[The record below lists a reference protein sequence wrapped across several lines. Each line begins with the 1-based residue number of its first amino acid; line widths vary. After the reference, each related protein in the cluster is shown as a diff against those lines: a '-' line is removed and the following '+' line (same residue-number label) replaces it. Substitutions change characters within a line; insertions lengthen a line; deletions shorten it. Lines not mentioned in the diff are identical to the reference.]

1 MKRPRIVVAGFQH
14 ETNTFAPIPT
24 PFETFKEGGAWPAMK
39 FGAEVTETL
48 SGLNLPM
55 GGFLD
60 EADDFDIVPILW
72 TFAEPGGYVTD
83 DAFDRISGMI
93 VDGVRD
99 AGDIDGVYL
108 DLHGAMVTQSH
119 EDGEAELLRRI
130 REVTGPGLPI
140 AVSLDLH
147 GNMSRNFFE
156 RASSV
161 AIYRTYPHVDMADT
175 GARARKL
182 LREELVRGAPFAKAW
197 RQLDYIIPIQA
208 QSTRREPGGRL
219 YALLPGMASDTV
231 SSVDFVFGF
240 PPADVADCGCS
251 VFAYGS
257 NQQAVDAAADTVLQ
271 ALEAAEDDLHNP
283 LVPAA
288 DAVARANELA
298 GAAAKP
304 VLIADAQDNPGA
316 GATGDTTGVL
326 AALVDGGARKAI
338 IGMLW
343 DPETAGIAHEAGKGA
358 EIDVAIGGRFP
369 QLGTG
374 PFKARVRVEA
384 VSDGQFTFTGP
395 MYGGAHANLGSMA
408 ALKVL
413 DQDCDV
419 TVVVGS
425 NRTQNADQ
433 AIFTHM
439 GIDPT
444 QQAIVVVKS
453 AVHFLADYEPIAET
467 VIFAESPGA
476 NPCQLDRIPFTRLRK
491 GVRLGPNGPAFDQT
505 A

>member
-1 MKRPRIVVAGFQH
+1 MKRPRIAVAGFQH
-14 ETNTFAPIPT
+14 ETNTFAPILT
-24 PFETFKEGGAWPAMK
+24 PFETFTDGGAWPAMK
-39 FGAEVTETL
+39 FGSEVIETL

-60 EADDFDIVPILW
+60 EGDDFDIVPILW

-83 DAFDRISGMI
+83 DAFDRIAGMI
-93 VDGVRD
+93 VDGVTQ

-130 REVTGPGLPI
+130 REVTGPALPI

-147 GNMSRNFFE
+147 GNLSPDFFE

-182 LREELVRGAPFAKAW
+182 LREELERGTPFAKAW

-219 YALLPGMASDTV
+219 YGMLPGLASDGV

-240 PPADVADCGCS
+240 PPADVADCGCA
-251 VFAYGS
+251 VFAYGTD
-257 NQQAVDAAADTVLQ
+257 QQAVDAAADTMISSLQ
-271 ALEAAEDDLHNP
+271 AAEDELHNP
-283 LVPAA
+283 LVAAA
-288 DAVARANELA
+288 DAVAKA
-298 GAAAKP
+298 GQIAGGASKP

-316 GATGDTTGVL
+316 GATGDTTGML
-326 AALVDGGARKAI
+326 TALVEGGAQKAV

-343 DPETAGIAHEAGKGA
+343 DPDTAATAHAAGQGA
-358 EIDVAIGGRFP
+358 EIEMAIGGRFP
-369 QLGTG
+369 QLGTD

-384 VSDGQFTFTGP
+384 LSDGQFMFTGP
-395 MYGGAHANLGSMA
+395 MYGGAQANLGPMA

-413 DQDCDV
+413 DQDCGV

-433 AIFTHM
+433 AIFAHM

-444 QQAIVVVKS
+444 RQAIVVVKS

-491 GVRLGPNGPAFDQT
+491 GVRLGPNGPAF
-505 A
+505 

>member
-1 MKRPRIVVAGFQH
+1 MKRPRIAVAGFQH

-24 PFETFKEGGAWPAMK
+24 PFEIFKEGGAWPAMK
-39 FGAEVTETL
+39 FGSDVTETL

-83 DAFDRISGMI
+83 DAFDRIAAMI

-108 DLHGAMVTQSH
+108 DLHGAMVTQTH
-119 EDGEAELLRRI
+119 EDGEAELLRRV
-130 REVTGPGLPI
+130 REVTGPNLPI

-147 GNMSRNFFE
+147 GNMSRHFFE

-161 AIYRTYPHVDMADT
+161 AIYRTYPHVDMAET

-182 LREELVRGAPFAKAW
+182 LREELARSTPYAKAW

-219 YALLPGMASDTV
+219 YGMLPDLASDTV

-251 VFAYGS
+251 VFAFGTD
-257 NQQAVDAAADTVLQ
+257 QQAVDDAADTMLK
-271 ALEAAEDDLHNP
+271 ALESAEDELHNP
-283 LVPAA
+283 LVPAT
-288 DAVARANELA
+288 DAVAKASKLA
-298 GAAAKP
+298 GTATKP

-326 AALVDGGARKAI
+326 AALVDDGAQGAI

-343 DPETAGIAHEAGKGA
+343 DPETAAIAHQAGTGA
-358 EIDVAIGGRFP
+358 EINVAIGGKFP

-374 PFKARVRVEA
+374 PFKAKVRVEA
-384 VSDGQFTFTGP
+384 LSDGQFAFTGP
-395 MYGGAHANLGSMA
+395 MYGGAHANLGAMA

-413 DQDCDV
+413 DRDCDV

-444 QQAIVVVKS
+444 DQAIVVVKS

-491 GVRLGPNGPAFDQT
+491 GVRLGPNGPAF
-505 A
+505 

>member
-1 MKRPRIVVAGFQH
+1 MKHPRIAVAGFQH

-39 FGAEVTETL
+39 FGPEVIETL

-60 EADDFDIVPILW
+60 EAEDFDIVPILW

-83 DAFDRISGMI
+83 DAFDRIAAMI
-93 VDGVRD
+93 VEGVKQ

-119 EDGEAELLRRI
+119 EDGEAELLRRV

-140 AVSLDLH
+140 VVSLDLH
-147 GNMSRNFFE
+147 GNMSRDFFD

-182 LREELVRGAPFAKAW
+182 LREELAGGAPFAKAW

-219 YALLPGMASDTV
+219 YGMLPGMTSDTV

-251 VFAYGS
+251 VFAYGTD
-257 NQQAVDAAADTVLQ
+257 QQAVDEAADTMIAALQ
-271 ALEAAEDDLHNP
+271 AAEDDLHNP
-283 LVPAA
+283 LVPAT
-288 DAVARANELA
+288 DAVAKAGQLA
-298 GAAAKP
+298 GSASKP

-326 AALVDGGARKAI
+326 AALVDGGAQKAI

-343 DPETAGIAHEAGKGA
+343 DPETASIAQKAGKGA

-374 PFKARVRVEA
+374 PFNARVRVEA
-384 VSDGQFTFTGP
+384 LSDGQFTFTGP
-395 MYGGAHANLGSMA
+395 MYGGAQANLGPMA

-413 DQDCDV
+413 DRDCDV

-433 AIFTHM
+433 AIFAHM

-444 QQAIVVVKS
+444 RQAIVVVKS

-491 GVRLGPNGPAFDQT
+491 GVRLGPNGPAF
-505 A
+505 

>member
-1 MKRPRIVVAGFQH
+1 MSKPRIAVAGFQH
-14 ETNTFAPIPT
+14 ETNTFAPILT
-24 PFETFKEGGAWPAMK
+24 PYVTFEAGGAWPALCT
-39 FGAEVTETL
+39 GQDVIDTL

-55 GGFLD
+55 GGFID
-60 EADDFDIVPILW
+60 EGDDFDLVPIVW

-83 DAFDRISGMI
+83 DAFDRISNMI
-93 VDGVRD
+93 V
-99 AGDIDGVYL
+99 AGIAAVGRIDGIYL

-130 REVTGPGLPI
+130 RNVTGDDLPI

-147 GNMSRNFFE
+147 GNLSRDFFE
-156 RASSV
+156 RASCV

-182 LREELVRGAPFAKAW
+182 LREQLDRGAPFAKAW

-219 YALLPGMASDTV
+219 YGMLPGLAGDGV

-251 VFAYGS
+251 VFAYGTD
-257 NQQAVDAAADTVLQ
+257 QAAVDAAADTML
-271 ALEAAEDDLHNP
+271 AELRAAEDELHNP
-283 LVPAA
+283 LTAA
-288 DAVARANELA
+288 PQAVAKAKQI
-298 GAAAKP
+298 AASASKP
-304 VLIADAQDNPGA
+304 VVICDPQDNPGA
-316 GATGDTTGVL
+316 GATGDTTGLL
-326 AALVDGGARKAI
+326 AALVEGGAQGAI

-343 DPETAGIAHEAGKGA
+343 DAATAAQAHAAGRGA
-358 EIDVAIGGRFP
+358 EIEVRIGGKFP
-369 QLGTG
+369 ELGTG
-374 PFKARVRVEA
+374 PFAARVRVERL
-384 VSDGQFTFTGP
+384 SDGDFIFTGP
-395 MYGGAHANLGSMA
+395 MYGKAHAHLGRMA
-408 ALKVL
+408 ALKIL
-413 DQDCDV
+413 DRNCDV

-433 AIFTHM
+433 AIFTHL
-439 GIDPT
+439 GLNPPDHK
-444 QQAIVVVKS
+444 IVGVKS

-476 NPCQLDRIPFTRLRK
+476 NPCQLDSIPFTRLRP
-491 GVRLGPNGPAFDQT
+491 GVRLGPNGPAFER
-505 A
+505 

>member
-1 MKRPRIVVAGFQH
+1 MSKPRIAVAGFQH
-14 ETNTFAPIPT
+14 ETNTFAPILT
-24 PFETFKEGGAWPAMK
+24 PYETFEAGGAWPALCTGK
-39 FGAEVTETL
+39 NVIDTL

-55 GGFLD
+55 GGFID
-60 EADDFDIVPILW
+60 EGDDFDLVPIVW

-83 DAFDRISGMI
+83 DAFDRISNMI
-93 VDGVRD
+93 VDGIAA
-99 AGDIDGVYL
+99 AGRIDGIYL

-130 REVTGPGLPI
+130 RNVTGDDLPI

-147 GNMSRNFFE
+147 GNLSRDFFE
-156 RASSV
+156 RASCV

-182 LREELVRGAPFAKAW
+182 LREQLERGAPFAKAW

-219 YALLPGMASDTV
+219 YGMLPGLAGDGV

-251 VFAYGS
+251 VFAYGTD
-257 NQQAVDAAADTVLQ
+257 QAAVDAAADTMLAKLQ
-271 ALEAAEDDLHNP
+271 AAEDELHNP
-283 LVPAA
+283 LTAA
-288 DAVARANELA
+288 PQAVAKAKQI
-298 GAAAKP
+298 AASASKP
-304 VLIADAQDNPGA
+304 VVICDPQDNPGA
-316 GATGDTTGVL
+316 GATGDTTGLL
-326 AALVDGGARKAI
+326 AALVEGGAQGAI

-343 DPETAGIAHEAGKGA
+343 DAATAAQAHAAGRGA
-358 EIDVAIGGRFP
+358 EIDVHIGGKFP
-369 QLGTG
+369 ELGTG
-374 PFKARVRVEA
+374 PFAARVRVERL
-384 VSDGQFTFTGP
+384 SDGDFIFTGP
-395 MYGGAHANLGSMA
+395 MYGKAHAHLGRMA
-408 ALKVL
+408 ALKIL
-413 DQDCDV
+413 DRNCDV

-433 AIFTHM
+433 AIFTHL
-439 GIDPT
+439 GLNPPDHK
-444 QQAIVVVKS
+444 IVGVKS

-476 NPCQLDRIPFTRLRK
+476 NPCQLDSIPFTRLRP
-491 GVRLGPNGPAFDQT
+491 GVRLGPNGPAFRR
-505 A
+505 

>member
-1 MKRPRIVVAGFQH
+1 MKRPRIAVAGFQH

-39 FGAEVTETL
+39 FGPEVIDTL

-60 EADDFDIVPILW
+60 EAEDFDIVPILW

-83 DAFDRISGMI
+83 DAFDRIAGMI
-93 VDGVRD
+93 VEGVAQ

-130 REVTGPGLPI
+130 REVAGPDLPI

-147 GNMSRNFFE
+147 GNMSRDFFN

-182 LREELVRGAPFAKAW
+182 LREELSRGSPFAKAW

-219 YALLPGMASDTV
+219 YGMLPGMTSDTV

-251 VFAYGS
+251 VFAYGTD
-257 NQQAVDAAADTVLQ
+257 QQAVDDAADTMIAALQ
-271 ALEAAEDDLHNP
+271 AAEDELHNP
-283 LVPAA
+283 LVPAT
-288 DAVARANELA
+288 DAVTKAGQLA
-298 GAAAKP
+298 GSASKP

-326 AALVDGGARKAI
+326 AALVDGGAQRAI

-343 DPETAGIAHEAGKGA
+343 DPDTASIAHAAGKGA

-374 PFKARVRVEA
+374 PFNARVRVEA
-384 VSDGQFTFTGP
+384 LSDGQFTFTGP
-395 MYGGAHANLGSMA
+395 MYGKAQANLGPMA

-413 DQDCDV
+413 DRGCDV

-433 AIFTHM
+433 AIFAHM

-444 QQAIVVVKS
+444 RQAIVVVKS

-491 GVRLGPNGPAFDQT
+491 GVRLGPNGPAF
-505 A
+505 

>member
-1 MKRPRIVVAGFQH
+1 MKRPRIAVAGFQH

-24 PFETFKEGGAWPAMK
+24 PFETFRDGGAWPAMK
-39 FGAEVTETL
+39 FGAEVVETL

-83 DAFDRISGMI
+83 EAFDRIAGMI
-93 VDGVRD
+93 VDGVGE
-99 AGDIDGVYL
+99 AGSIDGVYL

-130 REVTGPGLPI
+130 REVTGPDLPI

-147 GNMSRNFFE
+147 GNMSRQFFE

-175 GARARKL
+175 GALARKL
-182 LREELVRGAPFAKAW
+182 LREELSRAAPFAKAW

-208 QSTRREPGGRL
+208 QSTRRQPGGRL
-219 YALLPGMASDTV
+219 YGMLPGLASDKV

-257 NQQAVDAAADTVLQ
+257 DQQAVDRAADTMLQ
-271 ALEAAEDDLHNP
+271 ALAAAEDELHNP
-283 LVPAA
+283 LVPATE
-288 DAVARANELA
+288 AVAKASRLA
-298 GAAAKP
+298 ATATKP

-326 AALVDGGARKAI
+326 AALVEGGAQDAI

-343 DPETAGIAHEAGKGA
+343 DPDTAAVAHKAGKAA

-384 VSDGQFTFTGP
+384 LSDGQFTFTGP
-395 MYGGAHANLGSMA
+395 MYGGAHASLGPMA

-413 DQDCDV
+413 DRDCGV

-439 GIDPT
+439 GIDPAA
-444 QQAIVVVKS
+444 QAIVVVKS
-453 AVHFLADYEPIAET
+453 AVHFLADYEPTAET

-491 GVRLGPNGPAFDQT
+491 GVRLGPNGPAF
-505 A
+505 

>member
-1 MKRPRIVVAGFQH
+1 MKRPRIAVAGFQH

-24 PFETFKEGGAWPAMK
+24 PFETFRSGGAWPAMK
-39 FGAEVTETL
+39 HGSEVIDTL

-60 EADDFDIVPILW
+60 EGDDFDIVPIVW

-83 DAFDRISGMI
+83 DAFDRIAALI
-93 VDGVRD
+93 VDGIRQ

-130 REVTGPGLPI
+130 REVTGPALPI

-147 GNMSRNFFE
+147 GNLSRDFFD

-182 LREELVRGAPFAKAW
+182 LREELSRGTPYAKAW

-219 YALLPGMASDTV
+219 YAMLPGMQSDGV
-231 SSVDFVFGF
+231 SSIDFVFGF
-240 PPADVADCGCS
+240 PPADVSDCGCS
-251 VFAYGS
+251 VFAYGTDS
-257 NQQAVDAAADTVLQ
+257 QAVDSAADTMIAALQ
-271 ALEAAEDDLHNP
+271 AAEDELHNP

-288 DAVARANELA
+288 EAVAKAGQLAA
-298 GAAAKP
+298 GASRP

-326 AALVDGGARKAI
+326 AALVEGGAQKAV

-343 DPETAGIAHEAGKGA
+343 DPETADMAHVAGLDA
-358 EIDVAIGGRFP
+358 EIDVAIGGKFP

-384 VSDGQFTFTGP
+384 LSDGQFVFTGP
-395 MYGGAHANLGSMA
+395 MYGKAYANLGPMA

-413 DQDCDV
+413 DRDCDV

-433 AIFTHM
+433 AIFAHM
-439 GIDPT
+439 GIDPA

-491 GVRLGPNGPAFDQT
+491 GVRLGPNGPAF
-505 A
+505 

>member
-1 MKRPRIVVAGFQH
+1 MKRPCIAVAGFQH

-39 FGAEVTETL
+39 FGTEVIDTL

-83 DAFDRISGMI
+83 DAFDRIAAMI
-93 VDGVRD
+93 VDGVTQ

-130 REVTGPGLPI
+130 RQVTRPALPI

-147 GNMSRNFFE
+147 GNMSRDFFD

-182 LREELVRGAPFAKAW
+182 LREELARGTPFAKAW

-219 YALLPGMASDTV
+219 YAMLPGMTSDTV

-251 VFAYGS
+251 VFAYGTD
-257 NQQAVDAAADTVLQ
+257 QQAVDDAADTMITALQ
-271 ALEAAEDDLHNP
+271 AAEDDLHNP
-283 LVPAA
+283 LVPAT
-288 DAVARANELA
+288 DAVAKAGRLA
-298 GAAAKP
+298 GSASKP

-326 AALVDGGARKAI
+326 AALVDGGAQNAI

-384 VSDGQFTFTGP
+384 LSDGQFTFTGP
-395 MYGGAHANLGSMA
+395 MYGKAQANLGPMA

-413 DQDCDV
+413 DRDCDV

-433 AIFTHM
+433 AIFAHM
-439 GIDPT
+439 GIDPAK
-444 QQAIVVVKS
+444 QEIVVVKS

-491 GVRLGPNGPAFDQT
+491 GVRLGPNGPAF
-505 A
+505 

>member
-1 MKRPRIVVAGFQH
+1 MKRPRIAVAGFQH

-39 FGAEVTETL
+39 FGPEVIDTL

-60 EADDFDIVPILW
+60 EAEDFDIVPILW

-83 DAFDRISGMI
+83 DAFDRIAGMI
-93 VDGVRD
+93 VEGVTQ

-130 REVTGPGLPI
+130 REVTGPDLPI

-147 GNMSRNFFE
+147 GNMSRDFFE

-182 LREELVRGAPFAKAW
+182 LREELSRGTPFAKAW

-219 YALLPGMASDTV
+219 YGMLPGMTSDTV

-251 VFAYGS
+251 VFAYGTD
-257 NQQAVDAAADTVLQ
+257 QQAVDEAADTMISALQ
-271 ALEAAEDDLHNP
+271 AAEDDLHNP
-283 LVPAA
+283 LVPAI
-288 DAVARANELA
+288 DAVAKAGQLA
-298 GAAAKP
+298 GSASKP

-326 AALVDGGARKAI
+326 AALVEGGAQTAI

-343 DPETAGIAHEAGKGA
+343 DPDTASIAHAAGKGA

-374 PFKARVRVEA
+374 PFNARVRVDA
-384 VSDGQFTFTGP
+384 LSDGQFTFTGP
-395 MYGGAHANLGSMA
+395 MYGGAQANLGPMA

-413 DQDCDV
+413 DRDCDV
-419 TVVVGS
+419 MVLVGS

-433 AIFTHM
+433 AIFAHM

-444 QQAIVVVKS
+444 EQAIVVVKS

-491 GVRLGPNGPAFDQT
+491 GVRLGPNGPAF
-505 A
+505 

>member
-1 MKRPRIVVAGFQH
+1 MSKPRIAVAGFQH
-14 ETNTFAPIPT
+14 ETNTFAPILT
-24 PFETFKEGGAWPAMK
+24 PYETFRDGGAWPALCTGQDMLD
-39 FGAEVTETL
+39 TL

-55 GGFLD
+55 GGFID
-60 EADDFDIVPILW
+60 EGDDFELEPILW

-93 VDGVRD
+93 VDGVKA
-99 AGDIDGVYL
+99 AGEIDGIYL

-130 REVTGPGLPI
+130 REVVGDGLPI

-147 GNMSRNFFE
+147 GNLSRAFFD
-156 RASSV
+156 RASCV

-182 LREELVRGAPFAKAW
+182 LREQLKRGAPFAKAW

-219 YALLPGMASDTV
+219 YGMLPGLTGDGV

-251 VFAYGS
+251 VFAYGTDEA
-257 NQQAVDAAADTVLQ
+257 AVDAAADKMIGALQ
-271 ALEAAEDDLHNP
+271 DAEPELSNP
-283 LVPAA
+283 LVPAPE
-288 DAVARANELA
+288 AVAQARKIASSA
-298 GAAAKP
+298 SKP
-304 VLIADAQDNPGA
+304 VIICDPQDNPGA

-326 AALVDGGARKAI
+326 AALVEGGAQGAI

-343 DPETAGIAHEAGKGA
+343 DAETAAQAHAAGIGA
-358 EIDVAIGGRFP
+358 EIEVRIGGKFP
-369 QLGTG
+369 ELGTG
-374 PFKARVRVEA
+374 PFAARVRVERL
-384 VSDGQFTFTGP
+384 SDGDFMFTGP
-395 MYGGAHANLGSMA
+395 MYGKAHAHLGPMA

-413 DQDCDV
+413 DRDCDV

-433 AIFTHM
+433 AIFTHL
-439 GIDPT
+439 GLNPPDCK
-444 QQAIVVVKS
+444 IVGVKS

-467 VIFAESPGA
+467 VIFAESPG
-476 NPCQLDRIPFTRLRK
+476 RK
-491 GVRLGPNGPAFDQT
+491 SVPA
-505 A
+505 

>member
-1 MKRPRIVVAGFQH
+1 MSKPRVAVAGFQH
-14 ETNTFAPIPT
+14 ETNTFAPILT
-24 PFETFKEGGAWPAMK
+24 PYETFEAGGAWPALCTGK
-39 FGAEVTETL
+39 DVIDTL

-55 GGFLD
+55 GGFID
-60 EADDFDIVPILW
+60 EGDDFDLVPIVW

-83 DAFDRISGMI
+83 DAFDRISNMI
-93 VDGVRD
+93 VDGIAA
-99 AGDIDGVYL
+99 AGRIDGIYL

-130 REVTGPGLPI
+130 RNVTGDDLPI

-147 GNMSRNFFE
+147 GNLSRDFFE
-156 RASSV
+156 RASCV

-182 LREELVRGAPFAKAW
+182 LREQLDRGAPFAKAW

-219 YALLPGMASDTV
+219 YGMLPGLAGDGV

-251 VFAYGS
+251 VFAYGTD
-257 NQQAVDAAADTVLQ
+257 QAAVDAAADTMLAELQ
-271 ALEAAEDDLHNP
+271 AAEDELHNP
-283 LVPAA
+283 LTAA
-288 DAVARANELA
+288 PQAVAKAKQI
-298 GAAAKP
+298 AASASKP
-304 VLIADAQDNPGA
+304 VVICDPQDNPGA
-316 GATGDTTGVL
+316 GATGDTTGLL
-326 AALVDGGARKAI
+326 AALVEGGAQGAI

-343 DPETAGIAHEAGKGA
+343 DAATAAQAHAAGRGA
-358 EIDVAIGGRFP
+358 EIDVHIGGKFP
-369 QLGTG
+369 ELGTG
-374 PFKARVRVEA
+374 PFAARVRVERL
-384 VSDGQFTFTGP
+384 SDGDFIFTGP
-395 MYGGAHANLGSMA
+395 MYGKAHAHLGRMA
-408 ALKVL
+408 ALRIL
-413 DQDCDV
+413 DRNCDV

-433 AIFTHM
+433 AIFTHL
-439 GIDPT
+439 GLNPPDHK
-444 QQAIVVVKS
+444 IVGVKS

-476 NPCQLDRIPFTRLRK
+476 NPCQLDSIPFTRLRP
-491 GVRLGPNGPAFDQT
+491 GVRLGPNGPAFRR
-505 A
+505 

>member
-1 MKRPRIVVAGFQH
+1 
-14 ETNTFAPIPT
+14 
-24 PFETFKEGGAWPAMK
+24 
-39 FGAEVTETL
+39 
-48 SGLNLPM
+48 
-55 GGFLD
+55 
-60 EADDFDIVPILW
+60 
-72 TFAEPGGYVTD
+72 
-83 DAFDRISGMI
+83 MI
-93 VDGVRD
+93 VDGIKK

-108 DLHGAMVTQSH
+108 DLHGAMVTQTH

-130 REVTGPGLPI
+130 RDVTGPALPI

-147 GNMSRNFFE
+147 GNMSREFFE
-156 RASSV
+156 RASAV

-182 LREELVRGAPFAKAW
+182 LREELNRGTPFAKAW

-219 YALLPGMASDTV
+219 YGMLAGMAGDGV

-257 NQQAVDAAADTVLQ
+257 DQHGVDAAADTMIGALQ
-271 ALEAAEDDLHNP
+271 AAENELHNS
-283 LVPAA
+283 LVPAT
-288 DAVARANELA
+288 DAIAKARQLA
-298 GAAAKP
+298 KKALKP

-326 AALVDGGARKAI
+326 SALVDGGARNAI

-343 DPETAGIAHEAGKGA
+343 DPETAATAHAAGLGA
-358 EIDVAIGGRFP
+358 EIDVAIGGKFP

-374 PFKARVRVEA
+374 PFRARVNVEA
-384 VSDGQFTFTGP
+384 LSDGKFTFTGP
-395 MYGGAHANLGSMA
+395 MYGGAQASLGPMA
-408 ALKVL
+408 ALKIL
-413 DQDCDV
+413 DRDCEV

-439 GIDPT
+439 GIDPARK
-444 QQAIVVVKS
+444 AIVAVKS

-491 GVRLGPNGPAFDQT
+491 GVRLGPNGPAF
-505 A
+505 

>member
-1 MKRPRIVVAGFQH
+1 MSKPRIAVAGFQH
-14 ETNTFAPIPT
+14 ETNTFAPILT
-24 PFETFKEGGAWPAMK
+24 PYETFEAGGAWPALCTGK
-39 FGAEVTETL
+39 NVIDTL

-55 GGFLD
+55 GGFID
-60 EADDFDIVPILW
+60 EGDDFDLVPIVW

-83 DAFDRISGMI
+83 DAFDRISNMI
-93 VDGVRD
+93 VDGIAA
-99 AGDIDGVYL
+99 AGRIDGIYL

-130 REVTGPGLPI
+130 RNVTGDDLPI

-147 GNMSRNFFE
+147 GNLSRDFFE
-156 RASSV
+156 RASCV

-182 LREELVRGAPFAKAW
+182 LREQLERGAPFEKAW

-219 YALLPGMASDTV
+219 YGMLPGLAGDGV

-251 VFAYGS
+251 VFAYGTD
-257 NQQAVDAAADTVLQ
+257 QAAVDAAADAMLAALQ
-271 ALEAAEDDLHNP
+271 AAEDELHNP
-283 LVPAA
+283 LTAA
-288 DAVARANELA
+288 PQAVAKAKQI
-298 GAAAKP
+298 AASASKP
-304 VLIADAQDNPGA
+304 VVICDPQDNPGA
-316 GATGDTTGVL
+316 GATGDTTGLL
-326 AALVDGGARKAI
+326 AALVEGGAQGAI

-343 DPETAGIAHEAGKGA
+343 DAATAAQAHAAGRGA
-358 EIDVAIGGRFP
+358 EIDVHIGGKFP
-369 QLGTG
+369 ELGTG
-374 PFKARVRVEA
+374 PFAVRVRVERL
-384 VSDGQFTFTGP
+384 SDGDFIFTGP
-395 MYGGAHANLGSMA
+395 MYGKAHAHLGRMA
-408 ALKVL
+408 ALKIL
-413 DQDCDV
+413 DRNCDV

-433 AIFTHM
+433 AIFTHL
-439 GIDPT
+439 GLNPPDHK
-444 QQAIVVVKS
+444 IVGVKS

-476 NPCQLDRIPFTRLRK
+476 NPCQLDSIPFTRLRPD
-491 GVRLGPNGPAFDQT
+491 VRLGPNGPAFRR
-505 A
+505 

>member
-1 MKRPRIVVAGFQH
+1 MTHPRIAVAGFQH

-24 PFETFKEGGAWPAMK
+24 PFETFKDGGAWPAMK

-60 EADDFDIVPILW
+60 EGDDFDIVPILW

-83 DAFDRISGMI
+83 DAFDRIAGMI
-93 VDGVRD
+93 VDGVRQ
-99 AGDIDGVYL
+99 AGQVDGVYL

-130 REVTGPGLPI
+130 REVTGPALPI

-182 LREELVRGAPFAKAW
+182 LREELSRGTPFAKAW

-208 QSTRREPGGRL
+208 QSTRRQPGGRL
-219 YALLPGMASDTV
+219 YAMLPGLTSDTV

-251 VFAYGS
+251 VFAYGTD
-257 NQQAVDAAADTVLQ
+257 QPAVDTAADTMIAALQ
-271 ALEAAEDDLHNP
+271 SAEDELDNP
-283 LVPAA
+283 LVPDT
-288 DAVARANELA
+288 DAVSKAKLIAQDA
-298 GAAAKP
+298 SKP

-326 AALVDGGARKAI
+326 SALVEGGAQKAV

-343 DPETAGIAHEAGKGA
+343 DPETAGIAHTAGKGA
-358 EIDVAIGGRFP
+358 EIDVAIGGKFP

-374 PFKARVRVEA
+374 PFKARVRVDA
-384 VSDGQFTFTGP
+384 LSDGQFTFTGP
-395 MYGGAHANLGSMA
+395 MYGGARANLGPMA

-413 DQDCDV
+413 DRDCDV

-444 QQAIVVVKS
+444 RQAIVVVKS
-453 AVHFLADYEPIAET
+453 AVHFLADYEPIAQE

-491 GVRLGPNGPAFDQT
+491 GVRLGPHGPAF
-505 A
+505 